1 MARPIRKYIMIPE
14 YRPLFA
20 MQECFGPQHGPL
32 KEPCPTP
39 IPVIG
44 KLLRQDGENKLTIYE
59 VLRNADRTFTAP
71 VLLTLDN
78 YTLPYEEILS
88 GKKADPGP
96 ALEPAKVEANAVAPV
111 IGNFN
116 PPAPAPEPELPKEPE
131 PEEPIPEDAPV
142 AANEPATEEDTAMD
156 DQSLESAD
164 NDSGDEDE
172 ADHETPEEGSDE
184 PTESTD
190 VPQDEAAE
198 DSAVS
203 ATVETETPEL
213 PPEPEVTVTA
223 QSGVEVEAITPKVKP
238 YDQMSKKERKEARRK
253 AAEAAGKPGID
264 TREG

>member
-78 YTLPYEEILS
+78 YTLPYEEILG

-111 IGNFN
+111 IGSFN
-116 PPAPAPEPELPKEPE
+116 PPAPEPELPKEPE
-131 PEEPIPEDAPV
+131 PEESIPEDAP
-142 AANEPATEEDTAMD
+142 AAVNEPIAEEHTAMD

-164 NDSGDEDE
+164 NDSGDE

-184 PTESTD
+184 PTESAD

-264 TREG
+264 IREG

>member
-78 YTLPYEEILS
+78 YTLPYEEILG

-96 ALEPAKVEANAVAPV
+96 ALEPAKVEAAAVAPV

-116 PPAPAPEPELPKEPE
+116 PPTPAPEPELPKEPE
-131 PEEPIPEDAPV
+131 PEEPIPVDAPD
-142 AANEPATEEDTAMD
+142 AANEPVAEEHTEMN
-156 DQSLESAD
+156 DQSLEST
-164 NDSGDEDE
+164 DSDDDDE
-172 ADHETPEEGSDE
+172 
-184 PTESTD
+184 
-190 VPQDEAAE
+190 DEAAE
-198 DSAVS
+198 DSAAS
-203 ATVETETPEL
+203 ATAETETPEL

-223 QSGVEVEAITPKVKP
+223 GSGVEVEEISPKVKP
-238 YDQMSKKERKEARRK
+238 YAQMSKKERKEAQRK
-253 AAEAAGKPGID
+253 AEAAAKAGK
-264 TREG
+264 

>member
-78 YTLPYEEILS
+78 YTLPYEEILG

-164 NDSGDEDE
+164 TDSGDEDE

>member
-78 YTLPYEEILS
+78 YTLPYEEIHG

-96 ALEPAKVEANAVAPV
+96 ALEPAKVEAAAVAPV

-131 PEEPIPEDAPV
+131 PEEPIPEDAPD
-142 AANEPATEEDTAMD
+142 AANGPVDEEHTEMN
-156 DQSLESAD
+156 DQSLESTDSD
-164 NDSGDEDE
+164 NDDEDE
-172 ADHETPEEGSDE
+172 ADRETLFEGSDE
-184 PTESTD
+184 PAESAD

-198 DSAVS
+198 DSAAS
-203 ATVETETPEL
+203 ATAETETPEL

-223 QSGVEVEAITPKVKP
+223 GSGVEVEEISPKVKP
-238 YDQMSKKERKEARRK
+238 YAQMSKKERKEAQRK
-253 AAEAAGKPGID
+253 AEAAAKAGK
-264 TREG
+264 

>member
-78 YTLPYEEILS
+78 YTLPYEEILG

-131 PEEPIPEDAPV
+131 PEEPIPEDAPA
-142 AANEPATEEDTAMD
+142 AANEPAAEEHAEMD
-156 DQSLESAD
+156 DQSFESAD
-164 NDSGDEDE
+164 NDGGDD
-172 ADHETPEEGSDE
+172 ADHKTPEEGSDE

>member
-78 YTLPYEEILS
+78 YTLPYEEILG

-223 QSGVEVEAITPKVKP
+223 QSGVEVETITPKVKP

>member
-78 YTLPYEEILS
+78 YTLPYEEILG

-96 ALEPAKVEANAVAPV
+96 ALEPAKVEAAAVAPV

-131 PEEPIPEDAPV
+131 PEEPIPVDAPD
-142 AANEPATEEDTAMD
+142 AANEPVAEEHTEMN
-156 DQSLESAD
+156 DQSLEST
-164 NDSGDEDE
+164 DSDDDDE
-172 ADHETPEEGSDE
+172 
-184 PTESTD
+184 
-190 VPQDEAAE
+190 DEAAE
-198 DSAVS
+198 DSAAS
-203 ATVETETPEL
+203 ATAETETPEL

-223 QSGVEVEAITPKVKP
+223 GSGVEVEEISPKVKP
-238 YDQMSKKERKEARRK
+238 YAQMSKKERKEAQRK
-253 AAEAAGKPGID
+253 AEAAAKAGK
-264 TREG
+264 

>member
-32 KEPCPTP
+32 REPCPTP

-78 YTLPYEEILS
+78 YTLPYEEILG
-88 GKKADPGP
+88 GKKTDPGP
-96 ALEPAKVEANAVAPV
+96 ALEPAKVEAAAVAPV

-116 PPAPAPEPELPKEPE
+116 PPAPDPEPELPKEPE
-131 PEEPIPEDAPV
+131 PEESIPEDAP
-142 AANEPATEEDTAMD
+142 ATANEPATEEDTAMD

-172 ADHETPEEGSDE
+172 ADRETLFEGSDE
-184 PTESTD
+184 PTESAD

-198 DSAVS
+198 DSTVS

-223 QSGVEVEAITPKVKP
+223 GSGVEVEEISPKVKP
-238 YDQMSKKERKEARRK
+238 YAQMSKKERKEAQRK
-253 AAEAAGKPGID
+253 AEAAAKAGK
-264 TREG
+264 

>member
-78 YTLPYEEILS
+78 YTLPYEEILG

-96 ALEPAKVEANAVAPV
+96 ALEPAKVEANAIAPV

-116 PPAPAPEPELPKEPE
+116 PSAPAPEPELPKEPE

-164 NDSGDEDE
+164 NDSSDE

-184 PTESTD
+184 PTESAD

>member
-78 YTLPYEEILS
+78 YTLPYEEILG

-131 PEEPIPEDAPV
+131 PKEPIPENPPA
-142 AANEPATEEDTAMD
+142 AANEPAAEEHTAMD

-164 NDSGDEDE
+164 NDSSDE

-184 PTESTD
+184 PTESAD

>member
-1 MARPIRKYIMIPE
+1 
-14 YRPLFA
+14 
-20 MQECFGPQHGPL
+20 
-32 KEPCPTP
+32 
-39 IPVIG
+39 
-44 KLLRQDGENKLTIYE
+44 
-59 VLRNADRTFTAP
+59 
-71 VLLTLDN
+71 
-78 YTLPYEEILS
+78 
-88 GKKADPGP
+88 
-96 ALEPAKVEANAVAPV
+96 
-111 IGNFN
+111 
-116 PPAPAPEPELPKEPE
+116 
-131 PEEPIPEDAPV
+131 
-142 AANEPATEEDTAMD
+142 MD

-164 NDSGDEDE
+164 NDSSDE

-184 PTESTD
+184 PTESAD

>member
-78 YTLPYEEILS
+78 YTLPYEEILG

-96 ALEPAKVEANAVAPV
+96 ALEPAKVEAAAVAPV

-116 PPAPAPEPELPKEPE
+116 PPTPAPEPELPKEPE
-131 PEEPIPEDAPV
+131 PEESIPENPPAT
-142 AANEPATEEDTAMD
+142 ANEPVAEEHTEMN
-156 DQSLESAD
+156 DQSLEST
-164 NDSGDEDE
+164 DSDDDDEDE
-172 ADHETPEEGSDE
+172 ADRETLFEGSDE
-184 PTESTD
+184 PAESAD

-198 DSAVS
+198 DSAAS
-203 ATVETETPEL
+203 ATAETETPEL

-223 QSGVEVEAITPKVKP
+223 GSGVEVEEISPKVKP
-238 YDQMSKKERKEARRK
+238 YAQMSKKERKEAQRK
-253 AAEAAGKPGID
+253 AEAAAKAGK
-264 TREG
+264 

>member
-78 YTLPYEEILS
+78 YTLPYEEILG

-96 ALEPAKVEANAVAPV
+96 ALEPAKVEAAAVAPV

-116 PPAPAPEPELPKEPE
+116 PPTPAPEPELPKEPE
-131 PEEPIPEDAPV
+131 PEEPIPENPPAT
-142 AANEPATEEDTAMD
+142 ANEPAAEEHTEMN
-156 DQSLESAD
+156 DQSLE
-164 NDSGDEDE
+164 
-172 ADHETPEEGSDE
+172 
-184 PTESTD
+184 
-190 VPQDEAAE
+190 DEAAE
-198 DSAVS
+198 DSAAS
-203 ATVETETPEL
+203 ATAETETPEL

-223 QSGVEVEAITPKVKP
+223 GSGVEVEEISPKVKP
-238 YDQMSKKERKEARRK
+238 YAQMSKKERKEAQRK
-253 AAEAAGKPGID
+253 AEAAAKAGK
-264 TREG
+264 

>member
-78 YTLPYEEILS
+78 YTLPYEEILG

-156 DQSLESAD
+156 DQSLEIAD
-164 NDSGDEDE
+164 NYSGDE

-184 PTESTD
+184 PTESAD

-264 TREG
+264 TRED